1 MSDIQVRRNEVFDW
15 RKKEWVDEI
24 LPTLTVK
31 QAGIIRGTGA
41 TVTAGSHRI
50 GQGSTL
56 LITAFNI
63 ASGSPDF
70 WWALT
75 HEGTPFPGEKR
86 GTIDCGYFGA
96 KGETRVLGNV
106 KEPIKVVG
114 PGSMRL
120 QFLTPGSAKDFS
132 FSFEGVER

>member
-1 MSDIQVRRNEVFDW
+1 MTVEVRRNEVFDW
-15 RKKEWVDEI
+15 RKKEFVDEI

-31 QAGIIRGTGA
+31 QAAQIRGAGIS
-41 TVTAGSHRI
+41 VLAGSHRI

-56 LITAFNI
+56 LITSFNV

-86 GTIDCGYFGA
+86 GTIDVGYFGA
-96 KGETRVLGNV
+96 KGETRLIGNV
-106 KEPIKVVG
+106 REPVKVVG
-114 PGSMRL
+114 PGTMRL
-120 QFLTPGSAKDFS
+120 QFITPGSAKIFG